1 MGQKW
6 FFNKCFSW
14 TGPGLCSSRLPPLPL
29 PFFPLALRFLGNF
42 VLSFFSF
49 SVVEIWLSGFYFL
62 FKKYALRFFVF
73 RFEILLSGF
82 HFLFWKFCSQGFI
95 FYFESFALR
104 SFIFHFENFAL
115 LFSFSTFA
123 GSHTLLSNFHLLFY
137 LETKQFFLSLG
148 LLLPASS
155 PGSTTAALCGE
166 FKKH

>member
-73 RFEILLSGF
+73 RFKILLSGF
-82 HFLFWKFCSQGFI
+82 YFLFWKLCSQGFI
-95 FYFESFALR
+95 FHFESFAVR

-115 LFSFSTFA
+115 LFFQ
-123 GSHTLLSNFHLLFY
+123 LLLALKLCSRVFIFFFY
-137 LETKQFFLSLG
+137 LETKNFLLRLG
-148 LLLPASS
+148 LLLP
-155 PGSTTAALCGE
+155 T
-166 FKKH
+166 